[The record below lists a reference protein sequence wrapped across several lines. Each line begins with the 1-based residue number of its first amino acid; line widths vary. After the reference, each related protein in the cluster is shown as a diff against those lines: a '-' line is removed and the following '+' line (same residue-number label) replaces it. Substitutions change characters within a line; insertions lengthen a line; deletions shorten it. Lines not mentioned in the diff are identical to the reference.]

1 MHGVGMSSSRITFIL
16 SFIKICQLFQAE
28 MGQHK
33 QNELLPLNPTPFIC
47 LHGK

>member
-28 MGQHK
+28 MRQHR
-33 QNELLPLNPTPFIC
+33 QNGLFASQPYSFH
-47 LHGK
+47 LHGT